1 MQKSHEL
8 DYFMS
13 KFRHLDTKEPA
24 EMGAVLEAVVR
35 LSTLSEDEILSLVSE
50 GHLEDSFPFSAQ
62 AQALPPDFVA
72 EEDLEEA
79 SALPLSRAD
88 REALIQASMPPSG
101 SPMSI
106 DRLAAALAKQEEI
119 LRSAEQASHG

>member
-1 MQKSHEL
+1 
-8 DYFMS
+8 MS
-13 KFRHLDTKEPA
+13 EFRHLDTKEPA
-24 EMGAVLEAVVR
+24 EMGTVLEAVVR

-50 GHLEDSFPFSAQ
+50 RHLEDSFSFSAQ
-62 AQALPPDFVA
+62 AQEPPPDFVDEA
-72 EEDLEEA
+72 DLDEA
-79 SALPLSRAD
+79 SALPLSRPN